1 MKLFQ
6 RGLFSSGGQAHTE
19 RAHVQ
24 TALLFKTQGAH
35 TQIQTVGGQTL
46 QANACVNVLDS
57 QMGRIQT
64 LGSGRLIKCII
75 LNVAPTYDNGIDA
88 QVERFLF
95 CLVLG
100 RKSVNNK
107 LEIRGTVFLLLVQ
120 MHVCIKQGDG
130 AQGHVAAQ
138 DGHYLHLG
146 RKQAGLE
153 HRLARLVFEYYVVEC
168 SAIEQAQ
175 LYAPDADL
183 CLQYFGKPIL
193 YLARQPLLGRA
204 KVDQDEE
211 QKICAK
217 NKRSEETNYFT
228 GVAQGFLWE
237 LALAVF
243 SDAAVII
250 HTEWPWR
257 VGYVR

>member
-1 MKLFQ
+1 M
-6 RGLFSSGGQAHTE
+6 
-19 RAHVQ
+19 
-24 TALLFKTQGAH
+24 
-35 TQIQTVGGQTL
+35 
-46 QANACVNVLDS
+46 
-57 QMGRIQT
+57 
-64 LGSGRLIKCII
+64 
-75 LNVAPTYDNGIDA
+75 
-88 QVERFLF
+88 
-95 CLVLG
+95 
-100 RKSVNNK
+100 
-107 LEIRGTVFLLLVQ
+107 
-120 MHVCIKQGDG
+120 
-130 AQGHVAAQ
+130 
-138 DGHYLHLG
+138 
-146 RKQAGLE
+146 E
-153 HRLARLVFEYYVVEC
+153 HCLARLVLQDDIVEC
-168 SAIEQAQ
+168 SAIEQSQ
-175 LYAPDADL
+175 LHAPDANFRL
-183 CLQYFGKPIL
+183 KNFGKPIL

>member
-1 MKLFQ
+1 
-6 RGLFSSGGQAHTE
+6 
-19 RAHVQ
+19 
-24 TALLFKTQGAH
+24 
-35 TQIQTVGGQTL
+35 
-46 QANACVNVLDS
+46 
-57 QMGRIQT
+57 
-64 LGSGRLIKCII
+64 
-75 LNVAPTYDNGIDA
+75 
-88 QVERFLF
+88 
-95 CLVLG
+95 
-100 RKSVNNK
+100 
-107 LEIRGTVFLLLVQ
+107 

-153 HRLARLVFEYYVVEC
+153 HRLARLVLEYYVVEC

-211 QKICAK
+211 QKIRAK

-228 GVAQGFLWE
+228 GVAQGLLWE